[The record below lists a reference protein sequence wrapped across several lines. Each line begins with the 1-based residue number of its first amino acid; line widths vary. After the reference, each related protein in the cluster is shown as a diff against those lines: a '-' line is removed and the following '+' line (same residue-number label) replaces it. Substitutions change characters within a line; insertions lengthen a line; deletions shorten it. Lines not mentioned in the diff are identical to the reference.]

1 MKPERMIARSRTMS
15 EDDARADASPES
27 PADDTTSASGGGG
40 GEASGGSGRRGR
52 SCPICGKPTVQ
63 DYRPFCSKRCA
74 DVDLHKWLGGGYAI
88 PVVEED
94 GSAGDGGPDPE
105 D

>member
-1 MKPERMIARSRTMS
+1 M
-15 EDDARADASPES
+15 
-27 PADDTTSASGGGG
+27 
-40 GEASGGSGRRGR
+40 
-52 SCPICGKPTVQ
+52 CGKPTVQ
-63 DYRPFCSKRCA
+63 SFRPFCSKRCA

-94 GSAGDGGPDPE
+94 GSAGDGGPEPE